1 MKLPKSFFD
10 SGTHKLTGEAKNY
23 LKNFIKT
30 QELTRINDLVGYT
43 PDPNDP
49 WPCPIIGYRD
59 HDSRLGNWGGPPWSG
74 PAIYSGGINLGSRWY
89 PAPDDNG
96 PWPWP
101 WGPLIR
107 DLLTERMFERINLTP
122 IRNNSYDFYDV
133 VKRENLAKEA
143 LQELDVQFSGAQK
156 EIAIRL
162 KKLG

>member
-10 SGTHKLTGEAKNY
+10 AETQRLTGNSRNF
-23 LKNFIKT
+23 LKDFMK
-30 QELTRINDLVGYT
+30 QQALTGFNDLVGLSL
-43 PDPNDP
+43 DPTK
-49 WPCPIIGYRD
+49 PCPRPIPGYQGL
-59 HDSRLGNWGGPPWSG
+59 DSRLGQWGGPPWPE
-74 PAIYSGGINLGSRWY
+74 PAVYSGAIHSGSRWY

-107 DLLTERMFERINLTP
+107 DLLVEKMFERINLASV
-122 IRNNSYDFYDV
+122 RNGSYDFYEV

-143 LQELDVQFSGAQK
+143 LQELNEQLSGAQK